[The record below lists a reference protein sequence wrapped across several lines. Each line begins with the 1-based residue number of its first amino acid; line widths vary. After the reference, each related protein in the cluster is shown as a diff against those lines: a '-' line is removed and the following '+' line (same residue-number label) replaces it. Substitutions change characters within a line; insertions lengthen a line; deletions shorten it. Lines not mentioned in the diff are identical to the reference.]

1 MRLPIPFRRHDKSF
15 GTVPNVSL
23 LDNGPFNEEL
33 WSPQKSHYGKTQRPT
48 SSIQQDLLWW
58 GPGVQETNTYGH
70 MGVSFKWWYPQTTP
84 KWSFLVGKPIVVV
97 YHPARANQRLE
108 VQGEPA
114 LEGAGPAGFDRVWTE
129 MLKLKLNI
137 PSWELTYPLKSP
149 FWRWFSFSPGGI
161 C

>member
-33 WSPQKSHYGKTQRPT
+33 WSPKKSHYGKKQRPT

-70 MGVSFKWWYPQTTP
+70 MGVSLNGGTP
-84 KWSFLVGKPIVVV
+84 KTSQNGHF
-97 YHPARANQRLE
+97 
-108 VQGEPA
+108 
-114 LEGAGPAGFDRVWTE
+114 
-129 MLKLKLNI
+129 
-137 PSWELTYPLKSP
+137 
-149 FWRWFSFSPGGI
+149 
-161 C
+161 